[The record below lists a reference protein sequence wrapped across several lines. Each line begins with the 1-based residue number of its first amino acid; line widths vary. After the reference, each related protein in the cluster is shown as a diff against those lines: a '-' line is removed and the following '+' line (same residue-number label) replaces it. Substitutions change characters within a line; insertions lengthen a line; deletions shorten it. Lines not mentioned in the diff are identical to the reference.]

1 MSYKKNNL
9 KKIYKQIAKKHG
21 ISVEEVKREMRSAI
35 ETARN
40 NPNPNAQA
48 EFSRRF
54 GDRTPTPE
62 ELIIELSKGLGL

>member
-9 KKIYKQIAKKHG
+9 NKIYKQIAKKHG